1 MTSIRA
7 VFTPVPEK
15 GTFDKTIKARREEMS
30 AKTLHQTEAKES
42 LAKDTVEI
50 AKPKKKSFWKGLS
63 SFLLTGSG
71 QMFDGR
77 FKDGLKDL
85 GIQTGLL
92 VGSGVIAKLG
102 AINLAKVVE
111 ATVKNPA
118 VKATPYG
125 WYASIA
131 ACGLLGIAV
140 LANKIH
146 SVVDAYKGGK

>member
-1 MTSIRA
+1 MTSIRP
-7 VFTPVPEK
+7 VFTPTPEMVAYNEA
-15 GTFDKTIKARREEMS
+15 TKARREETL
-30 AKTLHQTEAKES
+30 AKILHRAEAKES
-42 LAKDTVEI
+42 QVKDTVEI

-102 AINLAKVVE
+102 AMNLAKVVE

-125 WYASIA
+125 WYASMA